1 MVVIQRLSSV
11 DISNIDL
18 SGSLVFSF
26 HILEMV
32 NIIRIHYY
40 IYMVLVMM

>member
-18 SGSLVFSF
+18 SGSLVF
-26 HILEMV
+26 
-32 NIIRIHYY
+32 NITTNQ
-40 IYMVLVMM
+40 L